1 MIQDTAIK
9 ECADMRE
16 ITFSEALGEAMYEE
30 MTRDP
35 TIFTYGE
42 DIAKQGGIF
51 GAYKPLLG
59 KFSDRIIDTP
69 ISEEVIFGSALG
81 AALAGMR
88 PIAEF
93 HFADFIFTGMTAVT
107 NQIMKIRYMTGGQA
121 KLPLVLRGPD
131 GISKSAAAQHS
142 ESIETIFMHVP
153 GIKVII
159 PSTPY
164 DMKGL
169 FKTALRSD
177 DPVICFEH
185 KLLYKMKGP
194 VPEEEYYIPF
204 GVADVKR
211 KGKDVTVVTTSRMVH
226 ESLKAAEVLLKED
239 IDVEVID
246 LRTLIP
252 LDKKT
257 VIDSVKKTHHLVVA
271 HETWRKGGW
280 GAEVASVVQEEAF
293 DYLDAPILRV
303 GARNVHIPFSP
314 PLQDFV
320 VPDHKDVEKAVKKV
334 LGEV

>member
-1 MIQDTAIK
+1 
-9 ECADMRE
+9 MRE
-16 ITFSEALGEAMYEE
+16 ITFSEALGEAILEE
-30 MTRDP
+30 MSRDP

-51 GAYKPLLG
+51 GAYKPILG
-59 KFSDRIIDTP
+59 KYQDRIIDTP

-88 PIAEF
+88 PVAEF
-93 HFADFIFTGMTAVT
+93 HFADFLFTGMAAIA
-107 NQIMKIRYMTGGQA
+107 NQIMKFKYMTGGQG
-121 KLPLVLRGPD
+121 KLHLILRGPD

-142 ESIETIFMHVP
+142 ESIETIFMHIP

-169 FKTALRSD
+169 FKTALKSD

-185 KLLYKMKGP
+185 KMLYAKKGP

-211 KGKDVTVVTTSRMVH
+211 EGRDVTVIATSRMVH
-226 ESLKAAEVLLKED
+226 ESLAAAEELSKEG
-239 IDVEVID
+239 ISVEVVD

-252 LDKKT
+252 WDKET
-257 VIDSVKKTHHLVVA
+257 VFKSVKKTHKVVIA
-271 HETWRKGGW
+271 HETWRRAGW
-280 GAEVASVVQEEAF
+280 GAEIAATIQEELF
-293 DYLDAPILRV
+293 DYLDAPIRRV
-303 GARNVHIPFSP
+303 GAKNVHIPFSP

-320 VPDHKDVEKAVKKV
+320 VPDRKSVIEAIRSV
-334 LGEV
+334 L

>member
-1 MIQDTAIK
+1 
-9 ECADMRE
+9 MRE
-16 ITFSEALGEAMYEE
+16 ITFSEALGEAMFEE
-30 MTRDP
+30 MSRDP

-51 GAYKPLLG
+51 GAYKSLLG
-59 KFSDRIIDTP
+59 KFPDRVIDTP

-88 PIAEF
+88 PVAEF
-93 HFADFIFTGMTAVT
+93 HFADFLFTGMTAIA
-107 NQIMKIRYMTGGQA
+107 NQIMKFRYMTGGQA
-121 KLPLVLRGPD
+121 KLHLVLRGPD

-142 ESIETIFMHVP
+142 ESIETIFMHIP

-185 KLLYKMKGP
+185 KMLYGLKGP

-204 GVADVKR
+204 GQADIK
-211 KGKDVTVVTTSRMVH
+211 KEGKDVTVVATSRMVH
-226 ESLKAAEVLLKED
+226 ESLKAAKNLSKEG

-246 LRTLIP
+246 LRTLVP
-252 LDKKT
+252 WDREKVLE
-257 VIDSVKKTHHLVVA
+257 SVKKTHRLVVA
-271 HETWRKGGW
+271 HETWKRGGW
-280 GAEVASVVQEEAF
+280 SAEVASVVQEEVF

-303 GARNVHIPFSP
+303 GAYNVHIPFSP

-320 VPDHKDVEKAVKKV
+320 VPDSKSVEDAVRKV
-334 LGEV
+334 VGGAV

>member
-1 MIQDTAIK
+1 
-9 ECADMRE
+9 MRE

-30 MTRDP
+30 MSKDP

-51 GAYKPLLG
+51 GAYKSLLG
-59 KFSDRIIDTP
+59 KFPDRVIDTP

-88 PIAEF
+88 PVAEF
-93 HFADFIFTGMTAVT
+93 HFADFLFTGMTAIA
-107 NQIMKIRYMTGGQA
+107 NQIMKFRYMTGGQA
-121 KLPLVLRGPD
+121 KIHLVLRGPD

-185 KLLYKMKGP
+185 KMLYGLKGP

-204 GVADVKR
+204 GEADIK
-211 KGKDVTVVTTSRMVH
+211 KEGKDVTIVATSRMVH
-226 ESLKAAEVLLKED
+226 ESLKAANELLKEG
-239 IDVEVID
+239 IDAEVVD
-246 LRTLIP
+246 LRTLVP
-252 LDKKT
+252 WDKEK
-257 VIDSVKKTHHLVVA
+257 VLESVKKTHRLVIA
-271 HETWRKGGW
+271 HETWKRGGW
-280 GAEVASVVQEEAF
+280 GAEVASVVQEEVF

-303 GARNVHIPFSP
+303 GAHNVHIPFSP

-320 VPDHKDVEKAVKKV
+320 VPASGDVKKAVE
-334 LGEV
+334 EVVGGGV

>member
-1 MIQDTAIK
+1 
-9 ECADMRE
+9 MRE

-30 MTRDP
+30 MSKDP

-51 GAYKPLLG
+51 GAYKSLLG
-59 KFSDRIIDTP
+59 KFPDRVIDTP

-88 PIAEF
+88 PVAEF
-93 HFADFIFTGMTAVT
+93 HFADFLFTGMTAIA
-107 NQIMKIRYMTGGQA
+107 NQIMKFRYMTGGQP
-121 KLPLVLRGPD
+121 KLHLVLRGPD
-131 GISKSAAAQHS
+131 GVSKSAAAQHS
-142 ESIETIFMHVP
+142 ESIETIFMHIP

-169 FKTALRSD
+169 FKTALKSD

-185 KLLYKMKGP
+185 KMLYGLKGP

-204 GVADVKR
+204 GEADVK
-211 KGKDVTVVTTSRMVH
+211 KEGKDVTVVTTSRMVH
-226 ESLKAAEVLLKED
+226 ESLKAAKELEKEGTS
-239 IDVEVID
+239 VEVID
-246 LRTLIP
+246 LRTLVP
-252 LDKKT
+252 WDKER
-257 VIDSVKKTHHLVVA
+257 VLESVKKTHHLVVA
-271 HETWRKGGW
+271 HETWKRAGW
-280 GAEVASVVQEEAF
+280 GAEIAATVQEEAF

-303 GARNVHIPFSP
+303 GERNVHIPFSP

-320 VPDHKDVEKAVKKV
+320 VPDKNDVIKAVKKV
-334 LGEV
+334 VGGM

>member
-1 MIQDTAIK
+1 
-9 ECADMRE
+9 MRE
-16 ITFSEALGEAMYEE
+16 ITFSEALGEAILEE
-30 MTRDP
+30 MSRDP

-51 GAYKPLLG
+51 GAYKPILG
-59 KFSDRIIDTP
+59 KYQDRIIDTP

-88 PIAEF
+88 PVAEF
-93 HFADFIFTGMTAVT
+93 HFADFLFTGLTAIA
-107 NQIMKIRYMTGGQA
+107 NQIMKFKYMTGGQG
-121 KLPLVLRGPD
+121 KLHLVLRGPD

-142 ESIETIFMHVP
+142 ESIETIFMYIP

-169 FKTALRSD
+169 FKTALKSD

-185 KLLYKMKGP
+185 KMLYAKKGP

-211 KGKDVTVVTTSRMVH
+211 EGKDVTVIATARMVH
-226 ESLKAAEVLLKED
+226 ESLAAAEELSKEG
-239 IDVEVID
+239 ISVEVVD
-246 LRTLIP
+246 LRTLVP
-252 LDKKT
+252 WDKET
-257 VIDSVKKTHHLVVA
+257 VFKSVKKTHKVVIA
-271 HETWRKGGW
+271 HETWRRAGW
-280 GAEVASVVQEEAF
+280 GAEIAATIQEELF
-293 DYLDAPILRV
+293 DYLDAPIRRV
-303 GARNVHIPFSP
+303 GAKNVHIPFSP

-320 VPDHKDVEKAVKKV
+320 VPDRNSVIEAVRSV
-334 LGEV
+334 L

>member
-1 MIQDTAIK
+1 
-9 ECADMRE
+9 MRE
-16 ITFSEALGEAMYEE
+16 ITFSEALGEAILEE
-30 MTRDP
+30 MSRDP

-51 GAYKPLLG
+51 GAYKPILG
-59 KFSDRIIDTP
+59 KYQDRIIDTP

-88 PIAEF
+88 PVVEF
-93 HFADFIFTGMTAVT
+93 HFADFLFTGMAAIA
-107 NQIMKIRYMTGGQA
+107 NQIMKFKYMTGGQG
-121 KLPLVLRGPD
+121 KLHLILRGPD

-142 ESIETIFMHVP
+142 ESIETIFMHIP

-169 FKTALRSD
+169 FKTALKSD

-185 KLLYKMKGP
+185 KMLYAKKGP

-211 KGKDVTVVTTSRMVH
+211 EGRDVTVIATSRMVH
-226 ESLKAAEVLLKED
+226 ESLAAAEELSKEG
-239 IDVEVID
+239 ISVEVVD
-246 LRTLIP
+246 LRTLVP
-252 LDKKT
+252 WDKET
-257 VIDSVKKTHHLVVA
+257 VFKSVKKTHKVVIA
-271 HETWRKGGW
+271 HETWRRAGW
-280 GAEVASVVQEEAF
+280 GAEIAATIQEELF
-293 DYLDAPILRV
+293 DYLDAPIRRV
-303 GARNVHIPFSP
+303 GAKNVHIPFSP

-320 VPDHKDVEKAVKKV
+320 VPDRKSVIEAVRSV
-334 LGEV
+334 L

>member
-1 MIQDTAIK
+1 
-9 ECADMRE
+9 MRE
-16 ITFSEALGEAMYEE
+16 ITFSEALGEAILEE
-30 MTRDP
+30 MSRDP

-51 GAYKPLLG
+51 GAYKPILG
-59 KFSDRIIDTP
+59 KYQDRIIDTP

-88 PIAEF
+88 PVAEF
-93 HFADFIFTGMTAVT
+93 HFADFLFTGMAAIA
-107 NQIMKIRYMTGGQA
+107 NQIMKFKYMTGGQG
-121 KLPLVLRGPD
+121 KLHLILRGPD

-142 ESIETIFMHVP
+142 ESIETIFMHIP

-169 FKTALRSD
+169 FKTALKSD

-185 KLLYKMKGP
+185 KMLYAKKGP

-211 KGKDVTVVTTSRMVH
+211 EGRDVTVIATSRMVH
-226 ESLKAAEVLLKED
+226 ESLAAAEELSKEG
-239 IDVEVID
+239 ISVEVVD
-246 LRTLIP
+246 LRTLVP
-252 LDKKT
+252 WDKET
-257 VIDSVKKTHHLVVA
+257 VFNSVKKTHKVVIA
-271 HETWRKGGW
+271 HETWRRAGW
-280 GAEVASVVQEEAF
+280 GAEIAATIQEELF
-293 DYLDAPILRV
+293 DYLDAPIRRV
-303 GARNVHIPFSP
+303 GAKNVHIPFSP

-320 VPDHKDVEKAVKKV
+320 VPDRKSVIEAVRSV
-334 LGEV
+334 L

>member
-1 MIQDTAIK
+1 
-9 ECADMRE
+9 MRE
-16 ITFSEALGEAMYEE
+16 ITFSEALGEAILEE
-30 MTRDP
+30 MSRDP

-51 GAYKPLLG
+51 GAYKPILG
-59 KFSDRIIDTP
+59 KYQDRIIDTP

-88 PIAEF
+88 PVAEF
-93 HFADFIFTGMTAVT
+93 HFADFLFTGMAAIA
-107 NQIMKIRYMTGGQA
+107 NQIMKFKYMTGGQG
-121 KLPLVLRGPD
+121 KIHLVLRGPD

-142 ESIETIFMHVP
+142 ESIETIFMHIP

-185 KLLYKMKGP
+185 KMLYKMKGP

-211 KGKDVTVVTTSRMVH
+211 EGKDVTVIATSRMVH
-226 ESLKAAEVLLKED
+226 ESLLASEELAKEG
-239 IDVEVID
+239 ISVEVID
-246 LRTLIP
+246 LRTLVP
-252 LDKKT
+252 WDKET
-257 VIDSVKKTHHLVVA
+257 VFKSVKKTHKVVIA
-271 HETWRKGGW
+271 HETWRRAGW
-280 GAEVASVVQEEAF
+280 GAEIAATIQEELF
-293 DYLDAPILRV
+293 DYLDAPIRRV
-303 GARNVHIPFSP
+303 GAKNVHIPFSP

-320 VPDHKDVEKAVKKV
+320 IPDKNSVIEAVRSV
-334 LGEV
+334 L

>member
-1 MIQDTAIK
+1 
-9 ECADMRE
+9 MRE
-16 ITFSEALGEAMYEE
+16 ITFSEALGEAILEE
-30 MTRDP
+30 MSRDP

-51 GAYKPLLG
+51 GAYKPILG
-59 KFSDRIIDTP
+59 KYQDRIIDTP

-88 PIAEF
+88 PVAEF
-93 HFADFIFTGMTAVT
+93 HFADFLFTGLTAIA
-107 NQIMKIRYMTGGQA
+107 NQIMKFKYMTGGQG
-121 KLPLVLRGPD
+121 KLHLVLRGPD

-142 ESIETIFMHVP
+142 ESIETIFMYIP

-169 FKTALRSD
+169 FKTALKSD

-185 KLLYKMKGP
+185 KMLYAKKGP

-211 KGKDVTVVTTSRMVH
+211 EGKDVTVIATARMVH
-226 ESLKAAEVLLKED
+226 ESLAAAEELSKEG
-239 IDVEVID
+239 ISVEVVD
-246 LRTLIP
+246 LRTLVP
-252 LDKKT
+252 WDKET
-257 VIDSVKKTHHLVVA
+257 VFKSVKKTHKVVIA
-271 HETWRKGGW
+271 HETWRRAGW
-280 GAEVASVVQEEAF
+280 GAEIAATIQEELF
-293 DYLDAPILRV
+293 DYLDAPIRRV
-303 GARNVHIPFSP
+303 GAKNVHIPFSP

-320 VPDHKDVEKAVKKV
+320 VPDRKSVIEAIRSV
-334 LGEV
+334 L